1 MNLLAYIGIGTNIE
15 PRMERMQEALSSL
28 ETVGALLKA
37 SSIYETSPYGVSEQ
51 PSFLNAVA
59 AVATDLTASELH
71 KRLKDLETKLG
82 RQKRERWHEREID
95 FDILF
100 YGDEV
105 ISSPELTIPHA
116 DLVNR
121 SFVLIPL
128 AEIAPNI
135 VHPLKG
141 ETVEALAVPFR
152 NLSEKAI
159 NKIGS

>member
-1 MNLLAYIGIGTNIE
+1 
-15 PRMERMQEALSSL
+15 MERMQEALSSL

-51 PSFLNAVA
+51 PPFFNAVA
-59 AVATDLTASELH
+59 AVVTDLTAAELH
-71 KRLKDLETKLG
+71 KRLKGLETKLG

-100 YGDEV
+100 YGEEV
-105 ISSPELTIPHA
+105 VSSPELTIPHA
-116 DLVNR
+116 DLTNR

-141 ETVEALAVPFR
+141 ETVEAMAVPFR
-152 NLSEKAI
+152 ILSEKAI
-159 NKIGS
+159 NKVGN